1 MQPLVLAQFRFIV
14 AAVIL
19 LLTAH
24 VFLKQ
29 KFPSKKE
36 WKQLTIYGLLNIT
49 IYLGCYVIAMQEVTA
64 GVGALA
70 ISISPVF
77 ISFFSV
83 FFLKEKIST
92 NVFVALLL
100 GTIGVLLAS
109 WPLFSE
115 ATVTPKGL
123 LLLLFS
129 MLAYAIGQVYFAGK
143 SWNNL
148 SLITINGWQTF
159 IGGLFL
165 LPVTSFFYKA
175 DDNNYSS
182 QFLWSTL
189 WLAIP
194 VSIFAMLLWLWLLN
208 KNAIKA
214 GLWLFLCPIFGYL
227 IAAVILEERI
237 TGFTIAGVGLVIFGL
252 ALAQQKSI
260 LSKLNRT
267 KNNLKT

>member
-1 MQPLVLAQFRFIV
+1 MQPLVLAQFRFLV

-19 LLTAH
+19 LFTAH

-29 KFPSKKE
+29 KLPAKTE

-70 ISISPVF
+70 ISVSPVF

-83 FFLKEKIST
+83 LFLKDKIST
-92 NVFVALLL
+92 SVFFALLL
-100 GTIGVLLAS
+100 GMMGVLIAS

-129 MLAYAIGQVYFAGK
+129 MLAYAVGQVYFAGK
-143 SWNNL
+143 NWNKL

-165 LPVTSFFYKA
+165 LPVTLIVYKPLQ
-175 DDNNYSS
+175 NNYNA
-182 QFLWSTL
+182 QFVWSTL

-208 KNAIKA
+208 KNTIKA
-214 GLWLFLCPIFGYL
+214 GLWLFLCPIFGYI
-227 IAAVILEERI
+227 IAAIILQEKI
-237 TGFTIAGVGLVIFGL
+237 TYYTFAGVGLVLFGL

-260 LSKLNRT
+260 FNKLKTTKNKLNT
-267 KNNLKT
+267 